1 MPDDISDRP
10 VDQQGKPRRVG
21 RDLVAVEEA
30 DGAVHLRP
38 LRQVP
43 GPLWRSNSWRRC
55 ALPSWANDLD
65 NPTDQ
70 FLALVVH
77 LASRQQDAIDALEGI
92 LTDLREARRQSKA
105 GAPAADVTP
114 LIDKIGIRLLD
125 LYRALDQ

>member
-43 GPLWRSNSWRRC
+43 GPLWRSNLWRRC

-65 NPTDQ
+65 NPPTN
-70 FLALVVH
+70 F
-77 LASRQQDAIDALEGI
+77 
-92 LTDLREARRQSKA
+92 
-105 GAPAADVTP
+105 
-114 LIDKIGIRLLD
+114 
-125 LYRALDQ
+125 